1 MSWRTKQSQVVDFLN
16 SLELFGMENQFP
28 LRVLDSI
35 RELKADVETVS
46 DELSLEQM
54 LLQID
59 PLLKHM
65 GKKYPDLAKAEIIP
79 ANGMVDTVSMEDVAE
94 RIKEIIDS
102 CLTENRQKCQI
113 YAAEQGTAVLEL
125 ERTLKEL
132 QHTQSHYEDIKN
144 VGRFQSF
151 CSQAETN
158 YNTRVARSLSTY
170 ADVLWQNCDAA
181 IARIKSILTKLKDE
195 RVHVSER
202 EFWTAFGSKTDLIK
216 QRIQSI
222 AVKRTKEQDAV
233 NRWATALIPKLNQ
246 SRNKLSRNRLIGI
259 AVPLILVIAIMLIL
273 NLGGEEEGTSI
284 NVGLSDGK
292 IAIEGVSDV
301 LSEAVS
307 GAVSDSVSKVTGSI
321 AMVALPILYCVV
333 YIPLLINIT
342 KKGFCNEVAGYLAP
356 DMEKFLQE
364 TDFHSSLEEHY
375 ERVNTEA
382 EQACQEILSDILS
395 RTEITEVMQVRS
407 ESEEFMALC
416 RQWETIYKMA

>member
-1 MSWRTKQSQVVDFLN
+1 MSWSTKQSQVVDFLN

-113 YAAEQGTAVLEL
+113 YAAEQETAVLEL

-151 CSQAETN
+151 CSQVETN

-170 ADVLWQNCDAA
+170 VDVLWQSCDAA

-216 QRIQSI
+216 QRIQSV
-222 AVKRTKEQDAV
+222 AVKRTNEQDAV

-246 SRNKLSRNRLIGI
+246 SRNKLFRSRLIGI
-259 AVPLILVIAIMLIL
+259 LAPLILVIAIMLIH
-273 NLGGEEEGTSI
+273 NFAGAEEEAT
-284 NVGLSDGK
+284 N
-292 IAIEGVSDV
+292 A
-301 LSEAVS
+301 LSEVVSAVAS
-307 GAVSDSVSKVTGSI
+307 ELIESATDTLSEVVSLFSAVVGGMVVVTLSV
-321 AMVALPILYCVV
+321 LYFAV
-333 YIPLLINIT
+333 YIPIIMKIT

-364 TDFHSSLEEHY
+364 TDFYSSLEAHY

-416 RQWETIYKMA
+416 RQWETIYKTA